1 MTSAPSTRACQ
12 FLSSMWLLD
21 PVHRGGDA
29 EHTHEGAG
37 GLFVAGGDSAPFF
50 EPRPETL
57 YPIAVVINPRRTGD
71 VGFVALGR
79 IAGWDPRFQ
88 IRSRKAWLAYPRSAT
103 IQAGGSRGASGAAVP
118 MATRAP

>member
-1 MTSAPSTRACQ
+1 MGGLIGNFPADRQLNETLCVGFPCASGGTRACQ

-29 EHTHEGAG
+29 EHTHEGVG

-50 EPRPETL
+50 EPRPEAL

-79 IAGWDPRFQ
+79 DRGV
-88 IRSRKAWLAYPRSAT
+88 
-103 IQAGGSRGASGAAVP
+103 GSK
-118 MATRAP
+118 